1 MKVVLSLTDQ
11 SFKATKSIG
20 IFNVSMGLARGLMQ
34 CREVEELH
42 LLCNEECADAFRDA
56 PPHVVLHELDRPVPR
71 RFSRV
76 WWDQVGV
83 SRAIRRICPDWAILP
98 KGFPPFFS
106 RQGKT
111 RLACYV
117 HDVNWEYYEKM
128 PHHAGGTAEVGE
140 AGNSEASPFPRH
152 ELLYF
157 RTLGL
162 RALRVADLVLTST
175 LFNRERFLAHVPQAR
190 VAVVGIGFDDA
201 PALPEH
207 REGRDV
213 LFYASRFPHKLTR
226 TGVQRLESWLRQ
238 REDGGDIRIHV
249 IGSLPPG
256 QDLPDSRWILHGRL
270 PQKELQQL
278 MEKRCRCSVYFSD
291 YEGYG
296 MPPVESLRAG
306 IPCVASHLPPIAEHI
321 PEVYLFDNGQEIS
334 FLRTMNRA
342 YDATEPVVCPPF
354 PSWQE
359 VAKRCVSAMSAAF

>member
-1 MKVVLSLTDQ
+1 MKVLLSLTDQ

-42 LLCNEECADAFRDA
+42 LLCNEECADVFRDA
-56 PPHVVLHELDRPVPR
+56 PPHVVLHELGRPVPR
-71 RFSRV
+71 RFGRV

-83 SRAIRRICPDWAILP
+83 SRAIRRLCPDWAILP
-98 KGFPPFFS
+98 KGFPPFFPCLG
-106 RQGKT
+106 RT

-117 HDVNWEYYEKM
+117 HDVNWEYYEELSR
-128 PHHAGGTAEVGE
+128 HAGE
-140 AGNSEASPFPRH
+140 SEGSPFPRH

-201 PALPEH
+201 PALPE
-207 REGRDV
+207 RRAGRDV
-213 LFYASRFPHKLTR
+213 LFYASRYPHKLTR
-226 TGVQRLESWLRQ
+226 TGVQRLDAWLRQ
-238 REDGGDIRIHV
+238 REDAEDIRIHV

-256 QDLPDSRWILHGRL
+256 LLLPDSRWIHHGRL
-270 PQKELQQL
+270 PQAELQQL
-278 MEKRCRCSVYFSD
+278 MEERCRCSVYFSD

-306 IPCVASHLPPIAEHI
+306 VPCVASHLPPIAEHI
-321 PEVYLFDNGQEIS
+321 PEEFLFDNEKPES

-342 YDATEPVVCPPF
+342 YDATAPLVCPPF

-359 VAKRCVSAMSAAF
+359 VAERCVSAMSAAL